1 MAFSSKRLFNSSPAL
16 IPPLTEA
23 LARQL
28 VIEGYEVN
36 TESIVTGGMHVSLSK
51 GGMFKK
57 VVGLKTALNVKIT
70 PSGETAIVVDASIGI
85 FGQQLLPSAITLLV
99 FWPMI
104 IPQIW
109 GLVQQSQLDDHVMSI
124 ITQILGELRDSAGGA
139 PQNASRGLFCPSCGA
154 RVGGGKFCQECGAKL

>member
-1 MAFSSKRLFNSSPAL
+1 MAFGSKRIFNSSPAL
-16 IPPLTEA
+16 IPPLAEA
-23 LARQL
+23 LERQL
-28 VIEGYEVN
+28 VAEGYEVK
-36 TESIVTGGMHVSLSK
+36 TEGIVTGGMQVSLSK

-57 VVGLKTALNVKIT
+57 VAGLKTALNVKIT
-70 PSGETAIVVDASIGI
+70 PSGNSILVDASIGV
-85 FGQQLLPSAITLLV
+85 FGQQLIPSAITLLV

-124 ITQILGELRDSAGGA
+124 ITQVLGELRGNGTAQDVSK
-139 PQNASRGLFCPSCGA
+139 GLFCPSCGA

>member
-1 MAFSSKRLFNSSPAL
+1 MAFGSKRLFNSPPAL
-16 IPPLTEA
+16 IPPLAEA
-23 LARQL
+23 LERQL
-28 VIEGYEVN
+28 VAEGYEVK
-36 TESIVTGGMHVSLSK
+36 TESIVTGGMQVSLSK

-57 VVGLKTALNVKIT
+57 VAGLKTALNVKIT
-70 PSGETAIVVDASIGI
+70 PSDNAILVDASIGI

-124 ITQILGELRDSAGGA
+124 VTQILGELRDTANGA
-139 PQNASRGLFCPSCGA
+139 SQNVSNGLFCPSCGA